1 MVSFS
6 RSLPQ
11 QFDQPLPTM
20 MAGLTPGEPANRRIG
35 EWADWGASPTPSKLS
50 AIETLTAGQIRTLA
64 DAVAAW
70 HLSSPLGIC
79 LRRSLLRYYFL
90 RQAGL
95 PVQIVFGARLKSN
108 QEGGGIGGH
117 AWLTLNNA
125 PYFENPQ
132 DYAGFAPMYVYPVED
147 TSQTPN
153 PPAQG
158 VQIANRQS

>member
-11 QFDQPLPTM
+11 RFDQPLSRM
-20 MAGLTPGEPANRRIG
+20 MAGLTPGESANQRIG
-35 EWADWGASPTPSKLS
+35 EWADGMVSAVLPKLPTV
-50 AIETLTAGQIRTLA
+50 ETLTADQIRALA

-70 HLSSPLGIC
+70 HFSSPLGIC

-90 RQAGL
+90 RRAGL

-117 AWLTLNNA
+117 AWLTLNDA

-132 DYAGFAPMYVYPVED
+132 DYAGFAPMFIYPQALNVERS
-147 TSQTPN
+147 TFK
-153 PPAQG
+153 
-158 VQIANRQS
+158 R